1 MKVDTRWF
9 GTIDI
14 DDEKIITFDLGVI
27 GFEDC
32 KKFTLIYDVDKGD
45 EASIMWL
52 QSLDEPELALPML
65 KPELIKEDYD
75 PIVEDEMLK
84 ALGSD
89 IKEADLIVF
98 CVLTVPADITK
109 MTINFKAPIIVNA
122 DTLKGVQ
129 LIAET
134 MIMKTDILFIQFL
147 KKGKVSRMLA
157 LSRKK
162 DEAIIINDDVEVTV
176 IEIKGDQVKLGI
188 TAPKSV
194 PIYRK
199 EVYVQIK
206 DANKEATQQAIDVK
220 ALNQLFKK

>member
-75 PIVEDEMLK
+75 PIVEDE
-84 ALGSD
+84 
-89 IKEADLIVF
+89 IVF

-129 LIAET
+129 LIA
-134 MIMKTDILFIQFL
+134 DN
-147 KKGKVSRMLA
+147 
-157 LSRKK
+157 
-162 DEAIIINDDVEVTV
+162 NDYEVRY
-176 IEIKGDQVKLGI
+176 
-188 TAPKSV
+188 
-194 PIYRK
+194 PIYSILEERK
-199 EVYVQIK
+199 GE
-206 DANKEATQQAIDVK
+206 
-220 ALNQLFKK
+220 

>member
-1 MKVDTRWF
+1 
-9 GTIDI
+9 
-14 DDEKIITFDLGVI
+14 
-27 GFEDC
+27 
-32 KKFTLIYDVDKGD
+32 
-45 EASIMWL
+45 MWL

-84 ALGSD
+84 ALGRD

-129 LIAET
+129 LIADNNDYEVRYP
-134 MIMKTDILFIQFL
+134 IYSILEER
-147 KKGKVSRMLA
+147 KGEQNAGIIKE
-157 LSRKK
+157 K

>member
-1 MKVDTRWF
+1 
-9 GTIDI
+9 
-14 DDEKIITFDLGVI
+14 
-27 GFEDC
+27 
-32 KKFTLIYDVDKGD
+32 
-45 EASIMWL
+45 MWL

-129 LIAET
+129 LIADNNDYEVRYP
-134 MIMKTDILFIQFL
+134 IYSILEER
-147 KKGKVSRMLA
+147 KGEQNAGIIKE
-157 LSRKK
+157 K

-194 PIYRK
+194 QSTERSICTDK
-199 EVYVQIK
+199 GC
-206 DANKEATQQAIDVK
+206 
-220 ALNQLFKK
+220 

>member
-1 MKVDTRWF
+1 MEGIELKVDTRWF

-129 LIAET
+129 LIA
-134 MIMKTDILFIQFL
+134 DN
-147 KKGKVSRMLA
+147 
-157 LSRKK
+157 
-162 DEAIIINDDVEVTV
+162 NDYEVRY
-176 IEIKGDQVKLGI
+176 
-188 TAPKSV
+188 
-194 PIYRK
+194 PIYSILEERK
-199 EVYVQIK
+199 GE
-206 DANKEATQQAIDVK
+206 
-220 ALNQLFKK
+220 

>member
-1 MKVDTRWF
+1 
-9 GTIDI
+9 
-14 DDEKIITFDLGVI
+14 
-27 GFEDC
+27 
-32 KKFTLIYDVDKGD
+32 
-45 EASIMWL
+45 MWL

-129 LIAET
+129 LIADNNDYEVRYP
-134 MIMKTDILFIQFL
+134 IYSILEER
-147 KKGKVSRMLA
+147 KGEQNAGIIKE
-157 LSRKK
+157 K

>member
-52 QSLDEPELALPML
+52 QSLDEPEIALPMM

-75 PIVEDEMLK
+75 PIVEDELLK
-84 ALGSD
+84 SLGGD
-89 IKEADLIVF
+89 IIDADLIVF
-98 CVLTVPADITK
+98 CVLTVPSDITK
-109 MTINFKAPIIVNA
+109 MTINFKAPVIITA

-129 LIAET
+129 LIA
-134 MIMKTDILFIQFL
+134 DN
-147 KKGKVSRMLA
+147 S
-157 LSRKK
+157 
-162 DEAIIINDDVEVTV
+162 DYEVRC
-176 IEIKGDQVKLGI
+176 
-188 TAPKSV
+188 
-194 PIYRK
+194 PIYSILEERK
-199 EVYVQIK
+199 GE
-206 DANKEATQQAIDVK
+206 
-220 ALNQLFKK
+220 

>member
-1 MKVDTRWF
+1 MEGIKVKVDTRWF

-65 KPELIKEDYD
+65 KPELIKE
-75 PIVEDEMLK
+75 
-84 ALGSD
+84 
-89 IKEADLIVF
+89 ADLIVF

-129 LIAET
+129 LIA
-134 MIMKTDILFIQFL
+134 DN
-147 KKGKVSRMLA
+147 
-157 LSRKK
+157 
-162 DEAIIINDDVEVTV
+162 NDYEVRY
-176 IEIKGDQVKLGI
+176 
-188 TAPKSV
+188 
-194 PIYRK
+194 PIYSILEERK
-199 EVYVQIK
+199 GE
-206 DANKEATQQAIDVK
+206 
-220 ALNQLFKK
+220 

>member
-32 KKFTLIYDVDKGD
+32 KKFTL
-45 EASIMWL
+45 
-52 QSLDEPELALPML
+52 
-65 KPELIKEDYD
+65 KEDYD

-129 LIAET
+129 LIA
-134 MIMKTDILFIQFL
+134 DN
-147 KKGKVSRMLA
+147 
-157 LSRKK
+157 
-162 DEAIIINDDVEVTV
+162 NDYEVRY
-176 IEIKGDQVKLGI
+176 
-188 TAPKSV
+188 
-194 PIYRK
+194 PIYSILEERK
-199 EVYVQIK
+199 GE
-206 DANKEATQQAIDVK
+206 
-220 ALNQLFKK
+220 

>member
-65 KPELIKEDYD
+65 KPELIKE
-75 PIVEDEMLK
+75 
-84 ALGSD
+84 
-89 IKEADLIVF
+89 ADLIVF

-129 LIAET
+129 LIA
-134 MIMKTDILFIQFL
+134 DN
-147 KKGKVSRMLA
+147 
-157 LSRKK
+157 
-162 DEAIIINDDVEVTV
+162 NDYEVRY
-176 IEIKGDQVKLGI
+176 
-188 TAPKSV
+188 
-194 PIYRK
+194 PIYSILEERK
-199 EVYVQIK
+199 GE
-206 DANKEATQQAIDVK
+206 
-220 ALNQLFKK
+220 

>member
-1 MKVDTRWF
+1 MEGIKVKVDTRWF

-52 QSLDEPELALPML
+52 QSLDE
-65 KPELIKEDYD
+65 
-75 PIVEDEMLK
+75 DEMLK

-129 LIAET
+129 LIA
-134 MIMKTDILFIQFL
+134 DN
-147 KKGKVSRMLA
+147 
-157 LSRKK
+157 
-162 DEAIIINDDVEVTV
+162 NDYEVRY
-176 IEIKGDQVKLGI
+176 
-188 TAPKSV
+188 
-194 PIYRK
+194 PIYSILEERK
-199 EVYVQIK
+199 GE
-206 DANKEATQQAIDVK
+206 
-220 ALNQLFKK
+220 